1 MRCQSAEDD
10 RVPTRATVAWIKDEV
25 SVSTTVERRIEDDGS
40 LCIDNAVITDA
51 GNYTCYMLG
60 EPYPHELSVIGGII
74 VEPPACGSSDKGEL
88 IGVGRDTA
96 YIDASTVAIQVCC
109 RVQGPSETT
118 VTWLL
123 DEAPIEK
130 GSRDYTFTENRLR
143 YTGRL
148 TLGCFTYTCQANLSA
163 ILPLARESA
172 RICVGTN
179 SPPSVVTI
187 TGEKSVMEHDSTSY
201 HCSSDGFPVPMIVWT
216 TDGDD
221 ESLLPQNATDHGNGT
236 LTLADVTESDGRH
249 KFCCNVGNDYGNRHS
264 CMNINVL
271 LPPEIDRLSLLYP
284 TLVVSVPFG
293 AILPLQFPQNITVD
307 VGQDIMIPQTYNLMI
322 ECPIYRANPSP
333 SISWLHGNRTIPGRY
348 SQYSVQADGTLVVKA
363 VERGRDDGVYTCIAD
378 SPGVGQDE
386 SSSTVTVTVPPQI
399 KTSDLVSSPGNCLDL
414 TQEQQNATQQI
425 GVDLCV
431 KAAQGTTL
439 TLGCGVLQGVPPP
452 DTHWLRDGEHLAST
466 LPSEVYENT
475 TERLILTLPLDAS
488 HSSKQ
493 AIEGNY
499 SCVATNEAGIAVAST
514 FVTLFGDIPIQSAIT
529 EFVIKQSDL
538 YHQLHQT
545 LSEHFPGVRDSK
557 QHLTFLTS
565 GKVLPYEDF
574 DPGYLYD
581 ESEESVLPQTME
593 NMFDLVDVIPNG
605 GSIVFN
611 PYEAPRLQET
621 YSELVNMLQVAPS
634 SLSPDKQREIRSYLL
649 EMVKDIGS
657 SSNVSIPRLSVYLLY
672 KNTYYMT
679 VLEIDEL
686 VESQRQRLFDWEF
699 MQWYEHNLH
708 ILNNRKQEALTK
720 WKIFANKE
728 DVEEK
733 LDLLKLT
740 DHSQEIYN
748 AKVLLVTNRRKSR
761 FKDEKVYYLVRLYP
775 ENWYKKLQNKLKE
788 SIYQMQFQLTRLKS
802 QIKLLEITSQYLEK
816 ESKKREILNSLFPSL
831 DPINKLYCDLDTA
844 TFELEQIVKDSE
856 DLRYECLV
864 SGNPADCHLYWSLQ
878 EYIREEVVTNYTEFY
893 WYVHTV
899 EAALNHRQ
907 YSIPAIASTI
917 TDMEIKI
924 HHIQTSIN
932 IALSELAERD
942 YEEEQNN
949 DRDFLSEFNFRPHS
963 MESDYNF
970 ELPTSITGR
979 LLWYINSE
987 STPLL
992 PGELLQEYNLTFN
1005 HLNTAATNVSAKVT
1019 TVNIHRRW
1027 LKAGLFENQHLGL
1040 KNPDIIVSPGVTSD
1054 FSGTIRNGTYSLPLY
1069 PTSLLLATDI
1079 ELTVD
1084 VPFIFHTLP
1093 TLIKLSYDPHV
1104 TGGFGPFSFGPLH
1117 RAKAGDMKFK
1127 VDIRDNKI
1135 SITLPGTQLIGY
1147 VCDVVPQHPRETVL
1161 RSRRS
1166 TDFASKTSKSD
1177 FDDWLFSKRRNSL
1190 IPNDPS
1196 HHDAD
1201 EVETPEIFLSGKMS
1215 EGEEIKQLKLLIA
1228 PTHPADNQL
1237 SGNVGV
1243 STQYSFSTN
1252 NSVGP
1257 VTKTSS

>member
-621 YSELVNMLQVAPS
+621 YSELVGVLQTARS
-634 SLSPDKQREIRSYLL
+634 SLSPEEQSRTRQFFQQNIEDPGTRTVL
-649 EMVKDIGS
+649 
-657 SSNVSIPRLSVYLLY
+657 PRLSLYLLY
-672 KNTYYMT
+672 KNAYYMT
-679 VLEIDEL
+679 KMKVDDLVDEKRRGL
-686 VESQRQRLFDWEF
+686 LGWEF
-699 MQWYEHNLH
+699 TQWYERNIHRLQMDVND
-708 ILNNRKQEALTK
+708 AYMK
-720 WKIFANKE
+720 WEMYAGKTE
-728 DVEEK
+728 VEEK
-733 LDLLKLT
+733 LDSLNLE
-740 DHSQEIYN
+740 DHSVEVNI
-748 AKVLLVTNRRKSR
+748 ARALLLASHRMSR
-761 FKDEKVYYLVRLYP
+761 FKDEKEYYLVRLYP
-775 ENWYKKLQNKLKE
+775 DTWYMELKNRVRE
-788 SIYQMQFQLTRLKS
+788 SIEQMQFQLSKLKS
-802 QIKLLEITSQYLEK
+802 EIEILELTARYLEK
-816 ESKKREILNSLFPSL
+816 EMREREALNELFPSL
-831 DPINKLYCDLDTA
+831 DPVYQLYCDLDDA
-844 TFELEQIVKDSE
+844 TLKLQQLVKESE
-856 DLRYECLV
+856 DMRYECLI
-864 SGNPADCHLYWSLQ
+864 SGNPVDCHLYWGLQ
-878 EYIREEVVTNYTEFY
+878 EHIRDQVLGNYTEFY

-907 YSIPAIASTI
+907 YSIPAIANTI
-917 TDMEIKI
+917 GKLESRIV
-924 HHIQTSIN
+924 HVQAAIN
-932 IALSELAERD
+932 IKLSDLSDRD
-942 YEEEQNN
+942 EEETS
-949 DRDFLSEFNFRPHS
+949 DSRDFFTDFMYDPVVLTPKSYYDFT
-963 MESDYNF
+963 
-970 ELPTSITGR
+970 LPSALVGR
-979 LLWYINSE
+979 LMWYMNPE
-987 STPLL
+987 STRLL
-992 PGELLQEYNLTFN
+992 PNELTEEYNLTIN
-1005 HLNTAATNVSAKVT
+1005 HLNTALTNVSAKLSR
-1019 TVNIHRRW
+1019 VNVHRRW
-1027 LKAGLFENQHLGL
+1027 FKAGLFGDKHLRL
-1040 KNPDIIVSPGVTSD
+1040 VDPNVAVSPGEVQPPSY
-1054 FSGTIRNGTYSLPLY
+1054 FREVLGNGTYSLPLY

-1117 RAKAGDMKFK
+1117 RAKAGEIKFK
-1127 VDIRDNKI
+1127 VRISDNKI

-1147 VCDVVPQHPRETVL
+1147 VCDVVPQHPRESVPQ
-1161 RSRRS
+1161 RRRRS
-1166 TDFASKTSKSD
+1166 TRSVLKDAQSGDSE
-1177 FDDWLFSKRRNSL
+1177 FDHWLFSKSKEGKVQNGLFHKESPLPDQPARSQALSNQRERPITPTAPLNTETVAVYYNSTL
-1190 IPNDPS
+1190 
-1196 HHDAD
+1196 
-1201 EVETPEIFLSGKMS
+1201 
-1215 EGEEIKQLKLLIA
+1215 
-1228 PTHPADNQL
+1228 
-1237 SGNVGV
+1237 
-1243 STQYSFSTN
+1243 
-1252 NSVGP
+1252 
-1257 VTKTSS
+1257 